1 MKKSLMLI
9 SGLLFAISS
18 FAGEN
23 PTAQKSFSNDPFSHP
38 MFLPYLT
45 IAFGLIVFLL
55 VVFVGLYSFRVVN
68 YLKTQITKVDT
79 HKVRPNK
86 DLTTG
91 PSMLLKLKFSVY
103 SSIGLILVTFV
114 FGFAKMVPITGSE
127 KMTNAIEVKA
137 EPEKVVVE
145 ENFEF
150 TNDKDLI
157 EKGKV
162 VFQNNS
168 CGSCHKNDG
177 GGNAIGPNLTDEYW
191 LHGGETKSI
200 YATIKTGV
208 PDKGMPAW
216 GKTMSNEDVRNVTF
230 YVISLQGTNPPDAKA
245 PQGDKVKI
253 SAVTTAP

>member
-1 MKKSLMLI
+1 MKKSLMLM
-9 SGLLFAISS
+9 SGLLFAITS

-23 PTAQKSFSNDPFSHP
+23 PTVQKSLRADPFNHP
-38 MFLPYLT
+38 MFLPYLI

-55 VVFVGLYSFRVVN
+55 VVFVGLYSFRVIKF
-68 YLKTQITKVDT
+68 LRTQITKVDH
-79 HKVRPNK
+79 HKIRSNK

-91 PSMLLKLKFSVY
+91 PSMFLRLKFSIY
-103 SSIGLILVTFV
+103 ASIGLILVTFV
-114 FGFAKMVPITGSE
+114 FGFAKMVPLNGS
-127 KMTNAIEVKA
+127 KKGTKAIEVKA
-137 EPEKVVVE
+137 EPEKVAIQ
-145 ENFEF
+145 ENLEF
-150 TNDKDLI
+150 NNDKDLI

-200 YATIKTGV
+200 YATIKNGV

-216 GKTMSNEDVRNVTF
+216 GKTMSNEDVKNVTF
-230 YVISLQGTNPPDAKA
+230 YIINLQGTNPPDAKP

-253 SAVTTAP
+253 SAATTAP

>member
-9 SGLLFAISS
+9 SGLLFAITS
-18 FAGEN
+18 FAQE
-23 PTAQKSFSNDPFSHP
+23 TSSVQKSFGEDPFNHP
-38 MFLPYLT
+38 MLHVYVT
-45 IAFGLIVFLL
+45 SAFGLIVLL
-55 VVFVGLYSFRVVN
+55 LIVFVGLYSFRVVKF
-68 YLKTQITKVDT
+68 LRTQITKVDH
-79 HKVRPNK
+79 HKGRSNK
-86 DLTTG
+86 DFLTL
-91 PSMLLKLKFSVY
+91 PIMFQKLKFSVY
-103 SSIGLILVTFV
+103 TSIGLILITFV
-114 FGFAKMVPITGSE
+114 FGFAKMVPLTGS
-127 KMTNAIEVKA
+127 KNATKAIEVKA
-137 EPEKVVVE
+137 EPEKAAIE
-145 ENFEF
+145 ENLEF
-150 TNDKDLI
+150 NNDKDLI

-200 YATIKTGV
+200 YATIKNGV

-216 GKTMSNEDVRNVTF
+216 GKTMTGENVRNVTF

-253 SAVTTAP
+253 SVDKKAP

>member
-1 MKKSLMLI
+1 MLI

-18 FAGEN
+18 FAGES
-23 PTAQKSFSNDPFSHP
+23 PTVQQSLSKDPFSHP
-38 MFLPYLT
+38 MFLPYLA

-68 YLKTQITKVDT
+68 FLKTQITKVDT
-79 HKVRPNK
+79 HKVRSNK
-86 DLTTG
+86 DLSTG
-91 PSMLLKLKFSVY
+91 PSMLIKLKFSVY
-103 SSIGLILVTFV
+103 ASIGLILVTFA
-114 FGFAKMVPITGSE
+114 FGFAKMVPFTGSKE
-127 KMTNAIEVKA
+127 VTKAIEVKA
-137 EPEKVVVE
+137 EPEKMAVE
-145 ENFEF
+145 ENLEF

-200 YATIKTGV
+200 YATINTGV

-216 GKTMSNEDVRNVTF
+216 GKTMSKEDVKNVTF

-245 PQGDKVKI
+245 PQGDKVKT
-253 SAVTTAP
+253 SAGTTAP

>member
-1 MKKSLMLI
+1 MKKFLMLI

-23 PTAQKSFSNDPFSHP
+23 PAVQKSFSDDPFSHP
-38 MFLPYLT
+38 MFIPYLT

-55 VVFVGLYSFRVVN
+55 VVFVGLYSFRVIN
-68 YLKTQITKVDT
+68 FLRTQITKVEP
-79 HKVRPNK
+79 HKVRSNK
-86 DLTTG
+86 DLSTG

-103 SSIGLILVTFV
+103 ASIGLILLTFV
-114 FGFAKMVPITGSE
+114 FGFAKMVPFTGR
-127 KMTNAIEVKA
+127 KTMTKAIEVKA
-137 EPEKVVVE
+137 EPEKVAIE
-145 ENFEF
+145 ENLEF

-200 YATIKTGV
+200 YATIKNGV

-216 GKTMSNEDVRNVTF
+216 GKTMSNEDVRNATF

-245 PQGDKVKI
+245 AQGDKVKI
-253 SAVTTAP
+253 SAATTAP